1 MVYMNEVTNLMDRM
15 IKVNIFHPLEK
26 LRMLR
31 DEEKTFLDPN
41 FIMNARHRISRENSS
56 ASSANSF
63 VLAEARKLLMQE
75 ETKQLYMKK
84 QQRFLERE
92 LKKFEIEISKSRPKF
107 SKSYTCTKRN
117 FISSDDDFWR
127 ISRELRNKIT
137 VEEKKNQINSNH
149 NESID
154 SVYKKNTITETDD
167 SLLKLENEKTECE
180 VSSIGNIKVTIK
192 DKTNFEI
199 ETQRLHLLRK
209 YFDILKQYATEKQR
223 LREIKMK
230 IQQNMIMKIIRKY
243 FDIWKTCTRD
253 AKNNVQ
259 KQTEKKEVSEERKI
273 EMFIN
278 TIIDCQKELMKKS
291 QKPRTRNDILI
302 AEESNKVHMK
312 KKTTYCK
319 RIIVDPPAQCRLN
332 AQKQII
338 EKQKAKLAEQS
349 KIIEELKLKQM
360 QKEISWANR
369 ETMDIAKKT
378 LTNCGRSTRRTLV
391 QLMQQNGYRDE
402 SLTIPQHPPDPP
414 KFLLRMEARAE
425 ARRKRVK
432 LAEEI
437 RKQKLEEQKSKEE
450 AAKIE
455 EEQKKRR
462 LQQEALAEVKRLRK
476 EQEQN
481 RQREVEKFRRLNNV
495 ADEFYRKYLLRHY
508 IMEPFIIF
516 IEELR
521 INTKIAED
529 HYKEKLTKKI
539 FTIWKKEVD
548 IQYKMKTEVVESFYN
563 TNLTTRLFKEW
574 KQEVK
579 ELNSKCQVA
588 IDFHD
593 MKLLD
598 KYFKLWQV
606 TILEFKV
613 RFEKKRKLIIKIYE
627 NGLKVKYFGIWKKY
641 LTIVADIKESEKRK
655 NELRQLVQEVIPDFD
670 PKQRGVALED

>member
-1 MVYMNEVTNLMDRM
+1 MVYVSEVTNLMDRM
-15 IKVNIFHPLEK
+15 MKVNIFHPLEK

-41 FIMNARHRISRENSS
+41 FIMNARHRISRENLS
-56 ASSANSF
+56 ASPVNSS
-63 VLAEARKLLMQE
+63 VLEEARKLLMQE

-92 LKKFEIEISKSRPKF
+92 LKRFEMEISKSRPKF
-107 SKSYTCTKRN
+107 PKSYTCTRRN

-127 ISRELRNKIT
+127 ISKELRNKIT

-154 SVYKKNTITETDD
+154 PVYKKNTIIDTDD

-180 VSSIGNIKVTIK
+180 LSSIGNIKVTIK

-209 YFDILKQYATEKQR
+209 YFDILKQHATEKQR

-230 IQQNMIMKIIRKY
+230 IQQNMIIKIIRKY
-243 FDIWKTCTRD
+243 FDIWKTRMRD

-291 QKPRTRNDILI
+291 QKPRTRNDILM
-302 AEESNKVHMK
+302 AEESKVHMK

-338 EKQKAKLAEQS
+338 EKQKAKLAEQT

-378 LTNCGRSTRRTLV
+378 LTNCGRSTRRTLI

-425 ARRKRVK
+425 ARRERVK

-462 LQQEALAEVKRLRK
+462 LQQEALAEVRRLRK

-521 INTKIAED
+521 INTKKAED

-563 TNLTTRLFKEW
+563 TNLTTRIFKEW
-574 KQEVK
+574 KEEVK
-579 ELNSKCQVA
+579 ELNSKRQVA
-588 IDFHD
+588 VDFHD

-606 TILEFKV
+606 TILEYKA
-613 RFEKKRKLIIKIYE
+613 RFEEKRKLVIKFCE
-627 NGLKVKYFGIWKKY
+627 NRLKVKYFGIWKKY
-641 LTIVADIKESEKRK
+641 LTIAADIKESEKRK

>member
-1 MVYMNEVTNLMDRM
+1 MVTG
-15 IKVNIFHPLEK
+15 NI
-26 LRMLR
+26 
-31 DEEKTFLDPN
+31 DFLDT
-41 FIMNARHRISRENSS
+41 FEFTLI
-56 ASSANSF
+56 
-63 VLAEARKLLMQE
+63 K
-75 ETKQLYMKK
+75 
-84 QQRFLERE
+84 RF
-92 LKKFEIEISKSRPKF
+92 
-107 SKSYTCTKRN
+107 
-117 FISSDDDFWR
+117 
-127 ISRELRNKIT
+127 
-137 VEEKKNQINSNH
+137 
-149 NESID
+149 
-154 SVYKKNTITETDD
+154 
-167 SLLKLENEKTECE
+167 
-180 VSSIGNIKVTIK
+180 
-192 DKTNFEI
+192 
-199 ETQRLHLLRK
+199 
-209 YFDILKQYATEKQR
+209 
-223 LREIKMK
+223 
-230 IQQNMIMKIIRKY
+230 
-243 FDIWKTCTRD
+243 
-253 AKNNVQ
+253 
-259 KQTEKKEVSEERKI
+259 
-273 EMFIN
+273 
-278 TIIDCQKELMKKS
+278 IIDY
-291 QKPRTRNDILI
+291 
-302 AEESNKVHMK
+302 VHL
-312 KKTTYCK
+312 
-319 RIIVDPPAQCRLN
+319 P
-332 AQKQII
+332 
-338 EKQKAKLAEQS
+338 E
-349 KIIEELKLKQM
+349 
-360 QKEISWANR
+360 
-369 ETMDIAKKT
+369 
-378 LTNCGRSTRRTLV
+378 
-391 QLMQQNGYRDE
+391 RDE

-414 KFLLRMEARAE
+414 KFLLRVEARAE

-437 RKQKLEEQKSKEE
+437 RKQKLEEQKNKEE

-641 LTIVADIKESEKRK
+641 LTIVEDIKESEKRK